1 MLTRRVFAGML
12 GTVAGSGKHLAA
24 AAEKVFSEN
33 MANQGKVDRFVPNCE
48 ASPIS
53 SIPQRMSF
61 SEARRLAFQN
71 KDIQERARDDIRKRY
86 KTETIVY
93 FDPDIEN
100 KRSFSMSYKALL
112 QRERNIDRIL
122 EREFGEED
130 KSFAEVLRDAVNKF
144 MYG

>member
-48 ASPIS
+48 ASPIN

-61 SEARRLAFQN
+61 SEARRLVFQD
-71 KDIQERARDDIRKRY
+71 KDLLEHARDNIREQY
-86 KTETIVY
+86 KTEAIIV

-100 KRSFSMSYKALL
+100 KRSFSTSYKVLL

-122 EREFGEED
+122 IREFGLRD
-130 KSFAEVLRDAVNKF
+130 KSFGEMLNDAVNKL